1 MNMIK
6 FKNSQITNETIK
18 TLNFLMEQEISA
30 VAAFRIV
37 RILKELSPIIE
48 SKTKAEE
55 MIYKKW
61 VIFDENGIPVPV
73 KDENNETVPNVVSLK
88 DYNKF
93 SNEMNDLMV
102 YENEINLPKIRFED
116 LGLDK
121 IKPVDIL
128 NIEFIFE

>member
-6 FKNSQITNETIK
+6 FKNNQITNETIK

-73 KDENNETVPNVVSLK
+73 KDENNEIVPNFVSLK

-121 IKPVDIL
+121 IKPADIL